1 MRMERVR
8 VGRVA
13 AARVD
18 GAKGKGGAAGWLAVA
33 IHENGATAGGRD
45 PAATARDSAVE
56 QRSKTMQ

>member
-33 IHENGATAGGRD
+33 IHRNGATCGRD

-56 QRSKTMQ
+56 QRSKTVQ